1 MSTAAAVLALI
12 ASLSNPTDLI
22 QWQSDA
28 LKEPGIEWL
37 AKNVYFEARAES
49 IEGRIGIAEVTLSR
63 VASKCFPS
71 SIEAVVT
78 QTHKPGTKSC
88 QFSWTCDGKEDTIA
102 EQSAWSESVIIAHTV
117 KSQYGKIDDITNG
130 AHHFH
135 NDSVKPAWTKNK
147 KLVVHTKTIGNHL
160 FYREVKCSKSK

>member
-1 MSTAAAVLALI
+1 MSILATVLA
-12 ASLSNPTDLI
+12 ALSTLGNPAGMA

-37 AKNVYFEARAES
+37 AKNIYFEARGAS
-49 IEGRIGIAEVTLSR
+49 IEGRIGIAEVTLER

-78 QTHKPGTKSC
+78 QTRKPGTKSC

-102 EQSAWSESVIIAHTV
+102 EQSAWGESVIIAHTV
-117 KSQYGKIDDITNG
+117 KSQYGKIDSITKG

-135 NDSVKPAWTKNK
+135 NDSVKPVWTKNK
-147 KLVVHTKTIGNHL
+147 KLVVHNKTIGSHL